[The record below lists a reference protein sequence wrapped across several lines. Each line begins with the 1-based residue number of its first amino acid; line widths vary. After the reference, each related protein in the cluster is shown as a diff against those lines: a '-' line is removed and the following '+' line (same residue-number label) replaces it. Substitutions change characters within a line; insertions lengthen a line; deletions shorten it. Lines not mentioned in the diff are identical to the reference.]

1 MVQEL
6 GGCPQVAA
14 VDRFEGVLAYVN
26 GSVLH
31 KWTLDLTLYSFLYSE
46 EMYSLLSLLLL
57 EALSLL
63 WKYWQCSVGK
73 GISCVQGYRTNAWKG

>member
-14 VDRFEGVLAYVN
+14 VHRFEGVLAYIN
-26 GSVLH
+26 GSVFH
-31 KWTLDLTLYSFLYSE
+31 KWTLDLTLCSFLYSE

-73 GISCVQGYRTNAWKG
+73 GISCVQCYRTDAWKG